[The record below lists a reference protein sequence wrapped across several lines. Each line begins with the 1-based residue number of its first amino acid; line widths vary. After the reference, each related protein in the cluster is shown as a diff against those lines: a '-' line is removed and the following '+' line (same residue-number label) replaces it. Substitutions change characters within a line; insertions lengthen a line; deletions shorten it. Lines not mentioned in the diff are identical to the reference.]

1 MANKKNMQIRTEIVA
16 FIKLFTQENGYPPSL
31 RDVAQYFN
39 LGTSTAKWFLDEMRN
54 EGMITF
60 EVNTARTYRV
70 INNEVTLPKLENIE
84 PVNMKEYL
92 CNTEYGQPYV
102 LLWAGGWYILNP
114 FGPDIEFLGEV
125 YHALPLGAIDIKPL

>member
-1 MANKKNMQIRTEIVA
+1 MA